1 MEQKDINSPWGHGF
15 ADVISQYS
23 WEDTESKIYA
33 STEED
38 VRRVLSKAHR
48 NTQQLTPEDFMV
60 LISPAAENFL
70 EEMAQLS
77 QRFTQER
84 FGKTISM
91 YIPMYVSNAC
101 SNFCVYCGFNHNNP
115 FKRTVLTMEQVET
128 ECKAIKKL
136 GPFQNLL
143 IVSGEFPSLCGVE
156 YFENV
161 LKTCRPY
168 FHNLSIEV
176 QPLKME

>member
-101 SNFCVYCGFNHNNP
+101 SNF
-115 FKRTVLTMEQVET
+115 
-128 ECKAIKKL
+128 
-136 GPFQNLL
+136 
-143 IVSGEFPSLCGVE
+143 
-156 YFENV
+156 
-161 LKTCRPY
+161 
-168 FHNLSIEV
+168 
-176 QPLKME
+176 